1 MRSPCCGDSNLKKG
15 PWTPEEDQKLVE
27 YINRNGHENW
37 KSIPKQAGLNRCG
50 KSCRLRWINYL
61 RSDIKRGHFTEDE
74 ERVIIKLHSVL
85 GNKWSRIASHLP
97 GRTDNEIKN
106 FWNTQ
111 IKKKLLQMG
120 IDPNTHKPRTDINHL
135 LNLSQLLSAAQFSNP
150 MSIIPWESNDQL
162 AQIQLLQNLLQLMNP
177 STSLLSSGPQNPNL
191 LNMIA
196 SSISTSHEGLLNN
209 PISVTPQ
216 AVPNESQ
223 FDIGEYFEGGSGLN
237 DLETNHKSFGST
249 SFDVKAENNRIPA
262 LVEASPVE
270 NKSSSTPTSHLSAAA
285 SPADND
291 FFDGWEKFLDDGD
304 VTNDSYWREILDL
317 ASSSQSPLLC

>member
-1 MRSPCCGDSNLKKG
+1 
-15 PWTPEEDQKLVE
+15 
-27 YINRNGHENW
+27 
-37 KSIPKQAGLNRCG
+37 
-50 KSCRLRWINYL
+50 
-61 RSDIKRGHFTEDE
+61 
-74 ERVIIKLHSVL
+74 
-85 GNKWSRIASHLP
+85 
-97 GRTDNEIKN
+97 
-106 FWNTQ
+106 
-111 IKKKLLQMG
+111 MG

-304 VTNDSYWREILDL
+304 VTNDSYWREILEPVLPMLVDL
-317 ASSSQSPLLC
+317 CKLKALKWRCLDSIPIPRPYLFVSASGMNQSEGTINNPSENPISSTIPGNICSHSIEVFTHTGIQKDPCKRNYQGKVNH